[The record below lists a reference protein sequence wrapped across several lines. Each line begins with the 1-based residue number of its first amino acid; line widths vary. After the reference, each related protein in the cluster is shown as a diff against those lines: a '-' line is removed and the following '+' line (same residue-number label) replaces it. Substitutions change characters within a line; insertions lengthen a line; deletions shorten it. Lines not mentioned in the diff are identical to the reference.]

1 MKYAWH
7 RALCGI
13 RAYRKHYRALII
25 SETIGICF
33 AVLAL
38 SVSFANLSQRQAHFT
53 EWEQTF
59 ITLSSQLLST
69 ERRQDDITP
78 EDYRYIASSGAAVV
92 YYQQYDD
99 YTGDGLHILFTDG
112 RFFEYLMGMTYT
124 EGAIYA
130 GGRANT
136 SAFRTLAGETGEIL
150 LFAPYHSDKLP
161 YQRTQPLYSR
171 ALTFEDYIICPL
183 ERYPELAAEISD
195 ARSLEFLLTPEN
207 FDTIEGL
214 VYDSLRYLME
224 THGHDRYSVT
234 NYYRMS
240 DQLLSS
246 HKVIVELLSILAVY
260 IVGYYILTSI
270 GTHRLL
276 FQQRQKNRIIAS
288 FCGAGKGQLF
298 CEQFFEME
306 LVSLIGDIAGMTLAG
321 MILLVGNFPTVKE
334 SCLLAAGGIC
344 ILINLIGVLT
354 VSLVMLCG
362 VGGSKSELGSY
373 GIGVK
378 SI

>member
-25 SETIGICF
+25 SQTIGICF

-38 SVSFANLSQRQAHFT
+38 SVSLTNLSQRRDHFT

-78 EDYRYIASSGAAVV
+78 EDYRHISASGAVVV

-112 RFFEYLMGMTYT
+112 RFFEYLMGMAYT
-124 EGAIYA
+124 DGAIYA
-130 GGRANT
+130 GERANT
-136 SAFRTLAGETGEIL
+136 AAFRTLTGETGEIL
-150 LFAPYHSDKLP
+150 PYAPYHSDKLP
-161 YQRTQPLYSR
+161 YQRTQTLYSR
-171 ALTFEDYIICPL
+171 ALNFEDYIICPL

-195 ARSLEFLLTPEN
+195 TRSLEFLLTPKN
-207 FDTIEGL
+207 SDTIEGL
-214 VYDSLRYLME
+214 IYDSLNYLME

-246 HKVIVELLSILAVY
+246 HKVIVELLSMLAVY

-298 CEQFFEME
+298 FEQFLEME
-306 LVSLIGDIAGMTLAG
+306 LVSLIGGVAGMTLAG
-321 MILLVGNFPTVKE
+321 VILFVGNFPAVKA
-334 SCLLAAGGIC
+334 SCWFAAGGIC
-344 ILINLIGVLT
+344 ILIDLFGVLM

-362 VGGSKSELGSY
+362 MGRSKSALGNY